1 MRDFVNHLPPTEDS
15 ALFREQNPRSWWW
28 TAEID
33 FMAAI
38 LHTLQ
43 LANWQRA
50 GKGPQPKPVKRP
62 DDSKRVRGGSEPKT
76 VAELAER
83 RKLLKAAREVD
94 SG

>member
-1 MRDFVNHLPPTEDS
+1 MPPVQES
-15 ALFREQNPRSWWW
+15 ALFREQHPRSWWW
-28 TAEID
+28 TAEVD

-62 DDSKRVRGGSEPKT
+62 DDKPKRKGRGFEPTSAKD
-76 VAELAER
+76 LAER
-83 RKLLKAAREVD
+83 RKRLRERKAVT
-94 SG
+94 